1 MTTKTGQA
9 EWRALDENQKMREL
23 PLAIELQDFT
33 IDEYPPKLM
42 LINNETGEALP
53 SKKPENLLIEENF
66 HTGRLLDW
74 EIGIEKENT
83 SGCQCSDSGYVEFCR
98 ISFNGGYLCCLS
110 ESCE

>member
-1 MTTKTGQA
+1 MERLRMTTKTGQA

-53 SKKPENLLIEENF
+53 SKKPK
-66 HTGRLLDW
+66 T
-74 EIGIEKENT
+74 
-83 SGCQCSDSGYVEFCR
+83 C
-98 ISFNGGYLCCLS
+98 
-110 ESCE
+110 